1 MKTLSI
7 IESAAAPVACCTPL
21 DAPAMSDDEAA
32 ATAALFKALA
42 DPARVRIVNLL
53 ATADEGVCVCDLVPH
68 LGLSQPTVSHHLR
81 ILTEAGLLER
91 EKRGVWAYYR
101 LVPSAIATIA
111 DLLTPPRK
119 RATKR
124 AR

>member
-1 MKTLSI
+1 MKSRRWLRF
-7 IESAAAPVACCTPL
+7 ALPL
-21 DAPAMSDDEAA
+21 GAVV
-32 ATAALFKALA
+32 ALA
-42 DPARVRIVNLL
+42 TLTGVAHVVQQPDPTDASFLSPTSDAGDGANLL
-53 ATADEGVCVCDLVPH
+53 AGDLTAP

-119 RATKR
+119 RATKKA

>member
-1 MKTLSI
+1 MKTIPVPDASP
-7 IESAAAPVACCTPL
+7 PVACCMPL

-42 DPARVRIVNLL
+42 DPARVRIVNML

-81 ILTEAGLLER
+81 KLAEAGLLER
-91 EKRGVWAYYR
+91 RQQGTWAFYSLDRDALAR
-101 LVPSAIATIA
+101 LEAVTTFTAA
-111 DLLTPPRK
+111 
-119 RATKR
+119 
-124 AR
+124 